1 MQAAAET
8 PGFAVSLVSVEHL
21 KPTATGFQCSVSF
34 SCSTRY
40 RGTSTWELRPLRF
53 YGSRRP
59 ICVFVPNKV
68 SDGPDDAGIVLTV
81 NIACIDAVDEEDDLD
96 DSCYV
101 ESDED
106 MATSDEDDR
115 GNS

>member
-1 MQAAAET
+1 
-8 PGFAVSLVSVEHL
+8 
-21 KPTATGFQCSVSF
+21 
-34 SCSTRY
+34 
-40 RGTSTWELRPLRF
+40 
-53 YGSRRP
+53 
-59 ICVFVPNKV
+59 VPNEV
-68 SDGPDDAGIVLTV
+68 WDRPDDAGIVIMV

>member
-1 MQAAAET
+1 M
-8 PGFAVSLVSVEHL
+8 
-21 KPTATGFQCSVSF
+21 SF

-40 RGTSTWELRPLRF
+40 HGTSTWELRPLRF

-68 SDGPDDAGIVLTV
+68 GPDDAGIVLTV